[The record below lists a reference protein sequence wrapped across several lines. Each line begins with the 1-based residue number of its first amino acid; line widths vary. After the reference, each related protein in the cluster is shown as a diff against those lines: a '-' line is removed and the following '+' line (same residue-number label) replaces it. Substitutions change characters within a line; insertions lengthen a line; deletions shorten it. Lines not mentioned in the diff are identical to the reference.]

1 MDINFNDEE
10 LEIEEKE
17 NVTISKQQR
26 NGRKCWTIIENFAN
40 KLDDKD
46 DVKKF
51 LKHVKKTKCCNGSIK
66 DNNVIRLQGD
76 CVEFI
81 KGLLVEKYNYSDDES
96 KILYF

>member
-81 KGLLVEKYNYSDDES
+81 KGLLVEKYNYSDDEIRI
-96 KILYF
+96 KGV

>member
-17 NVTISKQQR
+17 NVIISKQQR
-26 NGRKCWTIIENFAN
+26 NGRKCWTLIENFAN
-40 KLDDKD
+40 KLDDKS

-51 LKHVKKTKCCNGSIK
+51 LRYVKKTKCCNGSIK
-66 DNNVIRLQGD
+66 DNNVIQLQGD

-81 KGLLVEKYNYSDDES
+81 KELLVEKYDYSSDEI
-96 KILYF
+96 KIKGV